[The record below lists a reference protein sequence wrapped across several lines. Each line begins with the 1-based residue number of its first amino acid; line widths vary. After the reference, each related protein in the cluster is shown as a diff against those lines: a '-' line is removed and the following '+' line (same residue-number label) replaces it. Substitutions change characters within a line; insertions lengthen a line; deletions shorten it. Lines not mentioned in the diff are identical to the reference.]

1 MGPSWCL
8 PSFSCAAASERPQ
21 SFSLSPALT
30 AQLWGAEGGGTE
42 GHCDRH
48 KCIHAA
54 SSSLK
59 MDFFQPP
66 FLLPPPPVKTSCAL
80 CLLHSGFHGAVVAGG
95 FSGRFTKGEEAQLAA
110 LFGWGR
116 SAGLGRRKAA
126 SRGRRGLTAGGRRL
140 SGAMRGRWK
149 GCVCVTGSVSYP
161 RVAPAGVTLWG
172 GR

>member
-66 FLLPPPPVKTSCAL
+66 FLSPPFPPRRLRRVVRSAFCIAAFTGRSWP
-80 CLLHSGFHGAVVAGG
+80 GAFRAASQREKKLNWQRCSAGAG
-95 FSGRFTKGEEAQLAA
+95 AP
-110 LFGWGR
+110 GWGGGKR
-116 SAGLGRRKAA
+116 PLADGGGSRRV
-126 SRGRRGLTAGGRRL
+126 GEG
-140 SGAMRGRWK
+140 
-149 GCVCVTGSVSYP
+149 
-161 RVAPAGVTLWG
+161 
-172 GR
+172 